1 MPENLNVL
9 FLAAEAEPFIKV
21 GGLGDV
27 AGALPRSLHDLPPE
41 VTSGTALDIR
51 LVLPLHPAVK
61 AESLRPLM
69 IFPLSYRG
77 GDLHV
82 QILETSLGGM
92 TVYFISGEPITSSGS
107 VYSIDSELDAEKYT
121 FFSLAAL
128 ELTRQ
133 LDWKPNIVHAN
144 DWHTAL
150 ACYAL
155 LIKRW
160 EGEFPGVASVLTIYN
175 LPFMGPDL
183 SALIEGYGLSI
194 AQTGLPEW
202 ARALSASAW
211 TLGGGLARRCFPN
224 LCARIADS

>member
-9 FLAAEAEPFIKV
+9 FLAAEADPFVKV

-27 AGALPRSLHDLPPE
+27 AGALPRALHSLPPE
-41 VTSGTALDIR
+41 ATGGTALDIR
-51 LVLPLHPAVK
+51 LVLPLHSAIK
-61 AESLRPLM
+61 SEGLRPLM
-69 IFPLSYRG
+69 IFPLSYKG
-77 GDLHV
+77 GDLQV
-82 QILETSLGGM
+82 QIHETNLGGM
-92 TVYFISGEPITSSGS
+92 TVYFIGGQPIAASGS
-107 VYSIDSELDAEKYT
+107 VYSLDAALDAEKYT

-144 DWHTAL
+144 DWHSAL

-160 EGEFPGVASVLTIYN
+160 EGEFPGVASVLTIHN

-183 SALIEGYGLSI
+183 SALIEGYGYSL

-202 ARALSASAW
+202 ARALPASTR
-211 TLGGGLARRCFPN
+211 TLVSRRTGSCFAD
-224 LCARIADS
+224 LCPRNADP